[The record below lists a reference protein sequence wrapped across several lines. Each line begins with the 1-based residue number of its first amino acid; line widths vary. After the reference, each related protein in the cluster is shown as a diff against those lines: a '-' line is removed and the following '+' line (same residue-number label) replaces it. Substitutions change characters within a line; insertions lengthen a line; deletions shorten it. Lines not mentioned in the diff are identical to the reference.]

1 MNNKIYEKVNTTRAQ
16 DISVILGN
24 CAALVKFLLK
34 EPHIY
39 FFAKLPW
46 IILSS
51 MKSNH
56 NTGMLLLL

>member
-1 MNNKIYEKVNTTRAQ
+1 MNNKIYEKVNTTVAQ
-16 DISVILGN
+16 DIFLGN